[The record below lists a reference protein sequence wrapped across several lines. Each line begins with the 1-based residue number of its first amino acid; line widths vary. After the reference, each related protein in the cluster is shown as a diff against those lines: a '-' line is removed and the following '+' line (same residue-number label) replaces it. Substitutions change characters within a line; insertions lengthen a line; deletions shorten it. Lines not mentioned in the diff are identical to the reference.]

1 MEKMSSQAEID
12 KITLSYL
19 NLLTPKE
26 NRRNVIT
33 FFLLFLDF
41 FGIFPL
47 LAEPFSHEFLLAA
60 IIPTALLHIWAI
72 IYIVN
77 PYRFEL
83 SYYLF
88 FGIYGIVNTYV
99 LFLVIQKFL
108 YLHLQVSSKYPFIF
122 GIVLFLSL
130 LLIMNWINYKAL
142 HSGTY
147 HKLQNKEAGNA
158 SWIVTASGIGYILAQ
173 MIMTFIFSE
182 SIKMIIIIF
191 LYSLFSVLTAYFS
204 TSIHRYIFLSN
215 NEETLK
221 KVYPH
226 FGLPKNQRNLPVK
239 KRKKHE

>member
-1 MEKMSSQAEID
+1 MGKSNAQAGID

-19 NLLTPKE
+19 NLQTPKE

-33 FFLLFLDF
+33 FVLLFLDF

-47 LAEPFSHEFLLAA
+47 LAEPFSFEFLLAA
-60 IIPTALLHIWAI
+60 VIPTALLHIWAI
-72 IYIVN
+72 IYIVD

-108 YLHLQVSSKYPFIF
+108 YYHLRVSSKFPFIF
-122 GIVLFLSL
+122 GIVLFLGL
-130 LLIMNWINYKAL
+130 LLFMNGVNYKAL

-147 HKLQNKEAGNA
+147 YKLQNKKAGNTT
-158 SWIVTASGIGYILAQ
+158 WIVTASGIGYVVAQ
-173 MIMTFIFSE
+173 MIITFIFSE
-182 SIKMIIIIF
+182 SIKMIIILF
-191 LYSLFSVLTAYFS
+191 LYSLLTVLTAYFS
-204 TSIHRYIFLSN
+204 TSIHRYIFLRKN
-215 NEETLK
+215 RAALK

-226 FGLPKNQRNLPVK
+226 FGLPKNQRNLRVK
-239 KRKKHE
+239 KRKK